1 MTLSALRW
9 FKAALVMQ
17 LLLVAYW
24 LAIHVVDLSP
34 WNDIAAGPAVD
45 ALRMRIAVTVL
56 PLITLAA
63 IFALGLQTLGM
74 LSVAGY
80 AIYLALQLWTWW
92 KPYAWGANADQQ
104 AAYAASFAKTL
115 KVLPAYGTHLPPD
128 AQHIVLHVLA
138 LVTLLVT
145 AMAVARMRHL

>member
-9 FKAALVMQ
+9 FKTALVMQ

-24 LAIHVVDLSP
+24 LAIDVVDLSP
-34 WNDIAAGPAVD
+34 WNDITAAPD
-45 ALRMRIAVTVL
+45 ALRSRIAITAL
-56 PLITLAA
+56 PLIALTA

-74 LSVAGY
+74 ITVAGH
-80 AIYLALQLWTWW
+80 AIYLGVQLWAWW
-92 KPYAWGANADQQ
+92 KPYAWGANAEQQ
-104 AAYAASFAKTL
+104 AAYAAGFARTI

-128 AQHIVLHVLA
+128 AQHIVLHVLMA
-138 LVTLLVT
+138 VTLFAA

>member
-24 LAIHVVDLSP
+24 LTIQVGDLSP
-34 WNDIAAGPAVD
+34 WNDIAAGPAAD
-45 ALRMRIAVTVL
+45 ALRLRIAITAL
-56 PLITLAA
+56 PLIVLVA
-63 IFALGLQTLGM
+63 IFAFGLQTLGL

-80 AIYLALQLWTWW
+80 AIYLALQLWAWW
-92 KPYAWGANADQQ
+92 KPYVWGASADQQ
-104 AAYAASFAKTL
+104 AAYAAGFAKTL

-128 AQHIVLHVLA
+128 AQHIVLHALA

>member
-24 LAIHVVDLSP
+24 LTIQVVDLSP
-34 WNDIAAGPAVD
+34 WNDIAAGPAADV
-45 ALRMRIAVTVL
+45 LRSRIAITAL
-56 PLITLAA
+56 PLIGLAA

-80 AIYLALQLWTWW
+80 AIYLALQLWAWW
-92 KPYAWGANADQQ
+92 KPYVWGASADQQ
-104 AAYAASFAKTL
+104 AAYAASFTRTL
-115 KVLPAYGTHLPPD
+115 KVLPAYGTRLPPD
-128 AQHIVLHVLA
+128 AQHIVLHVVIA
-138 LVTLLVT
+138 VTLIVT

>member
-24 LAIHVVDLSP
+24 LTIQVVDLSP
-34 WNDIAAGPAVD
+34 WNDVAAGRTDD
-45 ALRMRIAVTVL
+45 ALRFMIAMTAL
-56 PLITLAA
+56 PLIALAA
-63 IFALGLQTLGM
+63 IFALGLQTLGL

-80 AIYLALQLWTWW
+80 VILLAVQLWAWW
-92 KPYAWGANADQQ
+92 KPYAWGANSEEQ
-104 AAYAASFAKTL
+104 AAYAASLAKTL

-128 AQHIVLHVLA
+128 AQHIVLHVLIA
-138 LVTLLVT
+138 VTLFVT

>member
-24 LAIHVVDLSP
+24 LTIQVVDLSP
-34 WNDIAAGPAVD
+34 FNDIAAGPAAD
-45 ALRMRIAVTVL
+45 ALRARIAITAL
-56 PLITLAA
+56 PLIALAA
-63 IFALGLQTLGM
+63 IFALGLQALGM

-80 AIYLALQLWTWW
+80 AIYLALQLWMWW
-92 KPYAWGANADQQ
+92 KPYIWGASTDQQ

-115 KVLPAYGTHLPPD
+115 KVLPAYGARLPPD

-138 LVTLLVT
+138 LVTLIVT